1 MKKITVLTRL
11 ALLTAL
17 SLILFVVELALPAAL
32 PVPGAKLG
40 LANVVTVWAVY
51 FCTPLQALLVLT
63 ARILLS
69 ALITG
74 RAASLFFSFCGG
86 LFALAGGLLLKKVV
100 PPARLW
106 LTSALCGVLHNCGQ
120 LAAAAFAASTPALF
134 SYLPFLVVSGL
145 VCGALTGQI
154 AFQTQDRLER
164 GFFSRKDS

>member
-1 MKKITVLTRL
+1 MKTLNVLTRL

-17 SLILFVVELALPAAL
+17 SLILFVVEMALPAAL

-51 FCTPLQALLVLT
+51 FCTPVQAFLVLT

-74 RAASLFFSFCGG
+74 NAAALLFSFCGG
-86 LFALAGGLLLKKVV
+86 MLSLAGGLLLKKAI

-120 LAAAAFAASTPALF
+120 IAAAAFATSTPALF
-134 SYLPFLVVSGL
+134 SYLPFLVVSGI

-154 AFQTQDRLER
+154 ALQTQERLEH
-164 GFFSRKDS
+164 GFFNREDS